1 LPNSISVTGT
11 SYLINKNPYTWSGTG
26 LLICGSIIGISAY
39 LIFDSIWLTSLGI
52 CLFVLSI
59 VIITLGKSVSR
70 LPSEACSLL
79 LETGFGN
86 VTALLEE
93 LGVQTKALFLPSSLT
108 NRQPRA
114 FIPLDNNGQQP
125 EIRRALPRRFIT
137 RYGTGPEEIGILVP
151 TIGSAATAILDSKP
165 EARFTEL
172 ESALTLLFTGKLGL
186 AGGAKVS
193 GADKHITVEI
203 IKPRLENGVIR
214 YNRCLGSPLAT
225 IIASVT
231 AEAWDTPVTINRE
244 EQDKGKHYVELEL
257 VQ

>member
-1 LPNSISVTGT
+1 
-11 SYLINKNPYTWSGTG
+11 LIIKNPYTWSGTG
-26 LLICGSIIGISAY
+26 LLICGSIIGLSAY
-39 LIFDSIWLTSLGI
+39 FIFNSIWLTSLGM

-59 VIITLGKSVSR
+59 VIIILGKSVSR
-70 LPSEACSLL
+70 LPAEACSLL

-114 FIPLDNNGQQP
+114 FIPLDNSVPQP
-125 EIRRALPRRFIT
+125 DISRALPRRLIT
-137 RYGTGPEEIGILVP
+137 RYGTSPEEIGILVP
-151 TIGSAATAILDSKP
+151 TIGSAATAILKKKP
-165 EARFTEL
+165 EARFNEL
-172 ESALTLLFTGKLGL
+172 ELALTSLFTERLGL

-193 GADKHITVEI
+193 SGADKHIGVEI

-214 YNRCLGSPLAT
+214 YHQCLGSPMAT

-231 AEAWDTPVTINRE
+231 AEAWDAPVTINRE
-244 EQDKGKHYVELEL
+244 EQDKGRHYVELEL